1 VLFSL
6 ITFIKHVLHQ
16 KNGKPNNFKI
26 LGSITSEEPKQ
37 DISKSIKDVINVQG
51 AWHSTNTL
59 LTIVHGSC
67 FRNHNPTIIIK
78 RSPLLHH
85 PETHKAYLWVL
96 IHGNLHH
103 YPATAH
109 QVHAYTINII
119 RDYCMIFSILAVVSA
134 RDSHIKPGSE
144 SGGLTPRTIW
154 QILCHNLFFTYF
166 TLTFFKHWLLYC
178 RKDRWTDKLRK

>member
-1 VLFSL
+1 MLNLKGLYRIFLDLQKMSL
-6 ITFIKHVLHQ
+6 VCRECGTPHTRCPLWSMGHVF
-16 KNGKPNNFKI
+16 GI
-26 LGSITSEEPKQ
+26 ITSQPLSSPPYSPSG
-37 DISKSIKDVINVQG
+37 DAKSSSLG
-51 AWHSTNTL
+51 
-59 LTIVHGSC
+59 
-67 FRNHNPTIIIK
+67 
-78 RSPLLHH
+78 
-85 PETHKAYLWVL
+85 L

-154 QILCHNLFFTYF
+154 QILCHNLFITYF
-166 TLTFFKHWLLYC
+166 TLTFFKH
-178 RKDRWTDKLRK
+178 